1 MQEVADARRIRNRIL
16 LNFEL
21 ATQVTTSEEER
32 RRLLHFVVVGGG
44 PTGVEF
50 GAELYDFLKKV
61 YTCSGRKYS
70 NKRSLLVLSLS
81 KCTLHARILSV

>member
-61 YTCSGRKYS
+61 HVVSASIRINAHYS
-70 NKRSLLVLSLS
+70 FCRSTGAHYMREFLF
-81 KCTLHARILSV
+81 